1 MVIYKNEQKRILTV
15 WLTKE
20 DQQNTACMASLQ
32 PLIREWSAQ
41 KYLPVIF
48 RSGKENL
55 EENTSAMLKHNREVT
70 VRREMERE
78 KS

>member
-1 MVIYKNEQKRILTV
+1 MVVYKNEQKRILTV
-15 WLTKE
+15 WLTNE
-20 DQQNTACMASLQ
+20 DQQNTAYMASLQ

-55 EENTSAMLKHNREVT
+55 EENTSAMLKHNREGT

>member
-1 MVIYKNEQKRILTV
+1 MVVYKNEQKRILTI
-15 WLTKE
+15 WLTNA
-20 DQQNTACMASLQ
+20 DQQNTACMASLS
-32 PLIREWSAQ
+32 PLIAEWSAQ

-55 EENTSAMLKHNREVT
+55 EENTSGMLKHNREVT